1 LTLQKATSWLLPAGA
16 FTDGDAGQSLTYSV
30 SGLPPGLVFQPQTLT
45 FSGTPSALGTYTVQV
60 TATDSG
66 VPPLF
71 ATTTFEVAVVRSS
84 LQLSLNPTYF
94 LILNE
99 DEGGALATSTSQPVS
114 LVLEDGTTLSVDQL
128 GTQKLIGRMVLTGPA
143 VDAQGNSKGTLSI
156 QNQGVRTVVSPSSNT
171 PVIVSLQ
178 DFVSGQV
185 LFVPGADEYALR
197 YASVPY
203 RVDLLSTVGGSVLH
217 TASGI
222 IYIAVR
228 NVNDAPEALTV
239 PAISLAQNQSMTL
252 SLAGLFADR
261 DPDDLARLSYSVDF
275 VGVGL
280 SASALNDELR
290 ITGLSAVSSTA
301 EIKVTA
307 TDLQGAQVQT
317 TLLVQL
323 RGTVIQPNGTP
334 TVVVWIVDE
343 SSPDGSLPAEV
354 VD

>member
-1 LTLQKATSWLLPAGA
+1 
-16 FTDGDAGQSLTYSV
+16 
-30 SGLPPGLVFQPQTLT
+30 
-45 FSGTPSALGTYTVQV
+45 
-60 TATDSG
+60 
-66 VPPLF
+66 
-71 ATTTFEVAVVRSS
+71 
-84 LQLSLNPTYF
+84 
-94 LILNE
+94 
-99 DEGGALATSTSQPVS
+99 
-114 LVLEDGTTLSVDQL
+114 
-128 GTQKLIGRMVLTGPA
+128 VLTGPA

-171 PVIVSLQ
+171 PVTVSLQ

-217 TASGI
+217 TASGF

-261 DPDDLARLSYSVDF
+261 DPDDLARLSYTVDF

-280 SASALNDELR
+280 SS
-290 ITGLSAVSSTA
+290 G
-301 EIKVTA
+301 
-307 TDLQGAQVQT
+307 
-317 TLLVQL
+317 LLVCRRYHRQRKSRSPPPICKVPRCRQL
-323 RGTVIQPNGTP
+323 FWCN
-334 TVVVWIVDE
+334 
-343 SSPDGSLPAEV
+343 
-354 VD
+354 